1 MGGTAL
7 VIGGSGGI
15 GAAVARRLAGDW
27 DHVVVGYRSNL
38 AAAEAVAADLPSASV
53 AAIDLRDR
61 AALTATMDRLGSLAG
76 VAVAS
81 GATIEQPFVADT
93 AEPAWREVIEIELIG
108 FTTLLGVLLP
118 RWRESGGS
126 LVAVT
131 SFANVHFPPGD
142 ALSSVPKAGVEAL
155 CRAVAK
161 EEGRHGIRANC
172 VAPGIVNAG
181 LGERFQ
187 AEMYDPQT
195 WDRIRKRVPLRR
207 FAEAGDIAEAVAFLL
222 SDRAGYIS
230 GQTLVV
236 DGGHSLSL

>member
-1 MGGTAL
+1 MRTAL

-15 GAAVARRLAGDW
+15 GAAVARQLAGDW
-27 DHVVVGYRSNL
+27 DHVVVGYRSN
-38 AAAEAVAADLPSASV
+38 AAAAQAVAAALPSAST

-61 AALTATMDRLGSLAG
+61 AALAASLDAIGQLAG

-81 GATIEQPFVADT
+81 GATIGQPFVADT
-93 AEPAWREVIEIELIG
+93 MESAWREVIEIELIG
-108 FTTLLGVLLP
+108 FTTLMAVLLP
-118 RWRESGGS
+118 QWRRTGGS

-187 AEMYDPQT
+187 AEMYAPDV

-207 FAEAGDIAEAVAFLL
+207 FAEARDIAEAVAFLL
-222 SDRAGYIS
+222 SSRAGYIS

-236 DGGHSLSL
+236 DGGHSL

>member
-1 MGGTAL
+1 MRTAL

-15 GAAVARRLAGDW
+15 GAAVARRIADDW
-27 DHVVVGYRSNL
+27 DHVVVGYRSN
-38 AAAEAVAADLPSASV
+38 AAAAHSVAAALPSAST
-53 AAIDLRDR
+53 AAIDLRDG
-61 AALTATMDRLGSLAG
+61 AALAATLEAIGPLAG

-81 GATIEQPFVADT
+81 GATIGQPFVADT
-93 AEPAWREVIEIELIG
+93 PEGAWREVIETELLG

-118 RWRESGGS
+118 RWRSTGGS

-155 CRAVAK
+155 CRAIAK
-161 EEGRHGIRANC
+161 EEGRHGVRANC

-187 AEMYDPQT
+187 AEMYAPEI
-195 WDRIRKRVPLRR
+195 WHRIRKRVPLRR
-207 FAEAGDIAEAVAFLL
+207 FAEATDIAEAVAFLM
-222 SDRAGYIS
+222 SQRAGYIS

-236 DGGHSLSL
+236 DGGHSL